1 MKEVKRMTL
10 KQAGREDER
19 MSCADRQL
27 AKEGGR
33 KRRTRRMAAAAQEE
47 MRKGYMISTAAKQPV
62 LSCPVLSCPVWPSLF
77 IIRGEGACV
86 KTRYVYSRQWL
97 ANSTVDSLQ
106 AV

>member
-33 KRRTRRMAAAAQEE
+33 KRRTGRMAAAAQEE

-62 LSCPVLSCPVWPSLF
+62 LSCPVLSSVAVF
-77 IIRGEGACV
+77 
-86 KTRYVYSRQWL
+86 VYYSGGGRVCEDQ
-97 ANSTVDSLQ
+97 VRLQ
-106 AV
+106 